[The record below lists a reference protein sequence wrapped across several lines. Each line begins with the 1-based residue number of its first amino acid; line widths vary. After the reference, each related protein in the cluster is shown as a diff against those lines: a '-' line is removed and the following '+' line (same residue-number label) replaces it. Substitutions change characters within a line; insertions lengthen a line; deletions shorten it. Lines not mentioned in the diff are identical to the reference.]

1 MKRVAVYVEGFTEE
15 GFVNR
20 LLAPHFKIMGITLT
34 PIILKTKKRD
44 DAKDEKGGYI
54 TYYKIQKAIRE
65 LLNNFDNVTTM
76 FDYYK
81 LPRDFPGKDGIK
93 GKTCYE
99 RVDFLEDRFYDDVE
113 SRRLIPYLSL
123 HEFEALVLTSPEAI
137 DRAFPDQHVKQEIEK
152 ITHKADSP
160 EEINDDE
167 NTHPSARLITIVDC
181 YSKAYHGPLIA
192 NNIGL
197 NTIRSKCPH
206 FNEWLS
212 KLECIGH

>member
-1 MKRVAVYVEGFTEE
+1 MKRLAVFVEGYTEE

-20 LLAPHFKIMGITLT
+20 LLAPHFKVIGIFLE

-44 DAKDEKGGYI
+44 NAKDEKGGYI

-65 LLNNFDNVTTM
+65 LLNNYDNVTTM

-81 LPRDFPGKDGIK
+81 LPKDFPGKDGIK

-99 RVDFLEDRFYDDVE
+99 RVNFLEGRFQDDVE
-113 SRRLIPYLSL
+113 SEKLIPYLSL

-137 DRAFPDQHVKQEIEK
+137 DRAFPNQGIQQEIEK
-152 ITHKADSP
+152 ITSKTESP

-167 NTHPSARLITIVDC
+167 NTHPSARLIKIVDC
-181 YSKAYHGPLIA
+181 YSKPYHGPLIA
-192 NNIGL
+192 NDIGL
-197 NTIRSKCPH
+197 NAIRSKCPH
-206 FNEWLS
+206 FSQWLS
-212 KLECIGH
+212 KLECFAH